1 MGVKE
6 VMIMFRKKRYLYLS
20 EDELWVLVQSL
31 VRLKNSLI
39 QQDRYTD
46 CVDELIVKV
55 LTSPVKKVRV

>member
-1 MGVKE
+1 MGAKG

-20 EDELWVLVQSL
+20 EDELRVLVQSL

-55 LTSPVKKVRV
+55 LNSPIKRVRV

>member
-6 VMIMFRKKRYLYLS
+6 VMIMFRKKRYLHLS
-20 EDELWVLVQSL
+20 EDELRVLVQSL

-55 LTSPVKKVRV
+55 LASPVKKVKV

>member
-1 MGVKE
+1 
-6 VMIMFRKKRYLYLS
+6 MFRKKRYLYLS
-20 EDELWVLVQSL
+20 ENELRVLVQSL

-55 LTSPVKKVRV
+55 LASPAKKVRV

>member
-1 MGVKE
+1 MGAKG

-20 EDELWVLVQSL
+20 EDELRVLVQSL

-39 QQDRYTD
+39 RQGRYTD

-55 LTSPVKKVRV
+55 LASPVKKVRV

>member
-1 MGVKE
+1 M
-6 VMIMFRKKRYLYLS
+6 MIMFRKKRYLYLS
-20 EDELWVLVQSL
+20 EDELRVLVQSL

-55 LTSPVKKVRV
+55 LNSPIKRVRV

>member
-1 MGVKE
+1 MGTKG
-6 VMIMFRKKRYLYLS
+6 VMIMFRKKRYLHLS
-20 EDELWVLVQSL
+20 EDELRVLVQSL

-55 LTSPVKKVRV
+55 LNSPIKRVRV

>member
-1 MGVKE
+1 M
-6 VMIMFRKKRYLYLS
+6 MIMFRKKRYLYLT
-20 EDELWVLVQSL
+20 EDELRVLVQSL

-55 LTSPVKKVRV
+55 LNSPVKRVRV

>member
-1 MGVKE
+1 M
-6 VMIMFRKKRYLYLS
+6 MIMFRKKRYLYLT
-20 EDELWVLVQSL
+20 EDELRVLVQSL

-55 LTSPVKKVRV
+55 LDSPVKKVRV